1 MEHGGQRDTAV
12 DEPTT
17 GTPVDSLDV
26 ATAAH
31 EVSTKDAS
39 AESSALV
46 SLPGQP
52 RRSPRRWLASSL
64 AWSALLIAGVQI
76 GGGLLLERA
85 AYGCSGIWALPPHQS
100 SDQRTARSPTGSSIG
115 TLVTTLKS
123 PATATCQASPDFR
136 PSTRCIP
143 TWHAP

>member
-1 MEHGGQRDTAV
+1 MERGGQRDTAV

-52 RRSPRRWLASSL
+52 RRSPRRSLTSSL
-64 AWSALLIAGVQI
+64 AWSALLIAGVRMVVGCCSSEQ
-76 GGGLLLERA
+76 RT
-85 AYGCSGIWALPPHQS
+85 GCSGIWALPPHQS

-123 PATATCQASPDFR
+123 PDTATSQASPDFR

-143 TWHAP
+143 T